1 MKGQVQKIGK
11 LLSSMVMPNIGAFI
25 AWGFITALFIPTGW
39 FPNKNLE
46 ALVEPILYYLL
57 PLLIAYTGGKN
68 TGNER
73 GGVLATI
80 AVMGIIVGSNI
91 PMFIGAMIL
100 GPVAGYVIKKFDDL
114 TGDKIPSGFE
124 MLVQNF
130 SLGIFGIL
138 FAITGYYL
146 IGPFVELF
154 TGLLSTATE
163 FIIGKGIL
171 PLVSL
176 FIEPAKIL
184 FLNNAV
190 NHGLFTPMGVEQVQS
205 SGSSIMFLL
214 EANPGSGLGVLLA
227 YWLFS
232 KGTAKNT
239 APGSV
244 IIHLFGG
251 IHEIYFPYIL
261 AKPLLIIGPIIG
273 SASAILIYVL
283 FEGGLVAPA
292 SPGSIFA
299 IIAMTPKGKHL
310 VVLLGVIT
318 AAILSFVISSVILK
332 KSKEK
337 EEEELLKPISEKE
350 LLPENNYRNEKINKI
365 TFACDAGM
373 GSSAMGATRF
383 RKKLAKSGIN
393 INVTN
398 SSVDDIPNDTDVI
411 VCQQFLSER
420 AKQAAPYSKLIIIEN
435 FLDDPNLEMLFK
447 QISQAN
453 SYLIATEDQDILPD
467 TSNYMESI
475 LKLNN
480 IKTGLKSTSKE
491 EAIHHAGEL
500 LVNNGYVKEE
510 YIKAM
515 LQRENEAT
523 TYIGSGVAIPH
534 GTAESKKSILKSG
547 IVILQYPEGVKFND
561 NTANLVIGI
570 AGIGNEHIE
579 ILAHL
584 SSVLENEEMLE
595 KLVNTNDPN
604 LIFEMFTL

>member
-1 MKGQVQKIGK
+1 
-11 LLSSMVMPNIGAFI
+11 
-25 AWGFITALFIPTGW
+25 
-39 FPNKNLE
+39 
-46 ALVEPILYYLL
+46 
-57 PLLIAYTGGKN
+57 
-68 TGNER
+68 
-73 GGVLATI
+73 
-80 AVMGIIVGSNI
+80 
-91 PMFIGAMIL
+91 MIL
-100 GPVAGYVIKKFDDL
+100 GPAAGYVVKKFDDL

-138 FAITGYYL
+138 FAIAGYYL

-154 TGLLSTATE
+154 TEILSTATE

-184 FLNNAV
+184 FLNNAI
-190 NHGLFTPMGVEQVQS
+190 NHGLFTPMGIEQVQS
-205 SGSSIMFLL
+205 SGNSIMFLL

-239 APGSV
+239 APGSL

-261 AKPLLIIGPIIG
+261 ARPVLIIGPIIG

-310 VVLLGVIT
+310 VVLLGVIVE
-318 AAILSFVISSVILK
+318 AFLSFIISAVILK

-337 EEEELLKPISEKE
+337 EEEILTTTLEKE
-350 LLPENNYRNEKINKI
+350 LLTANNYQKEKINKI

-435 FLDDPNLEMLFK
+435 FLDDPNLEMLFT

-467 TSNYMESI
+467 TSNYIESI
-475 LKLNN
+475 LKVNN

-491 EAIHHAGEL
+491 EAIQYAGEL
-500 LVNNGYVKEE
+500 LVNNGYVKND

-547 IVILQYPEGVKFND
+547 IIILQYPEGVTFND
-561 NTANLVIGI
+561 NTANLIIGI